1 MAPVDIST
9 PSGESAISRNPL
21 AKPSRLANTLP
32 AILVLVLLAGSTA
45 WAQTEKPT
53 TPTPSA
59 PKSLVADVSFL
70 GPQWIELN
78 PGQQKILQ
86 PLAGT
91 WNDLPAERKSKWLA
105 LAQRYPTLTAEDQE
119 KLQGRMSEWAA
130 LNPRDR
136 ERARLNYAKTKK
148 LSPGERNADWE
159 AYQALSPEE
168 KQRLAAKAAAKPKGA
183 ALAVK
188 PVPENQLTPVPL
200 TRRNAERNATPITV
214 KPILDRNT
222 LLPLAPRA
230 TPKQPVPGN

>member
-9 PSGESAISRNPL
+9 PSGEFAVSRKPL
-21 AKPSRLANTLP
+21 AKLANTLP
-32 AILVLVLLAGSTA
+32 AILVLVILAGSTA
-45 WAQTEKPT
+45 WAQEKPT
-53 TPTPSA
+53 TPAPST

-70 GPQWIELN
+70 GPQWNELN

-86 PLAGT
+86 PLAGK
-91 WNDLPAERKSKWLA
+91 WNDLPVERKNKWLA

-119 KLQGRMSEWAA
+119 KLQSRMSEWAA
-130 LNPRDR
+130 LKPRDR
-136 ERARLNYAKTKK
+136 ERARLNYAETKK
-148 LSPGERNADWE
+148 LSPRERNADWE
-159 AYQALSPEE
+159 AYQALSSEE

-230 TPKQPVPGN
+230 TPNQPVPGN